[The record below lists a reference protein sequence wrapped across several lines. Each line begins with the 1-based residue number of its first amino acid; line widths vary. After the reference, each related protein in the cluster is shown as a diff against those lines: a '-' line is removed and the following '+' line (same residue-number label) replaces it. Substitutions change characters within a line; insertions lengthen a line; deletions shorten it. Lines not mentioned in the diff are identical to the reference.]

1 MARFK
6 MIHVNAGDEVQVSFV
21 CQHCTVTSQSGTAQL
36 DIPQTEDS
44 HAQGYERPFQQRWRQ
59 AGECPR
65 CNGTG
70 FDPAPLPHAKICRA
84 CGGTSLCPYCGGNYL
99 RTWAEL
105 PLEIQER
112 FLKNWERDG
121 TYPKNYA
128 SAPKFFTD

>member
-1 MARFK
+1 MRETRCKCPLSA
-6 MIHVNAGDEVQVSFV
+6 N
-21 CQHCTVTSQSGTAQL
+21 TAL
-36 DIPQTEDS
+36 L
-44 HAQGYERPFQQRWRQ
+44 RR
-59 AGECPR
+59 
-65 CNGTG
+65 NL
-70 FDPAPLPHAKICRA
+70 APLNSTFRRLKIHMRRA
-84 CGGTSLCPYCGGNYL
+84 TRDPFSKDGGRPGSVRAANYL